1 MIDSRFTSFLKVVM
15 LVLIPFAMVMALK
28 ECHDHCKR
36 EAHSMNEDQDFLLHN
51 GKVEIGQTQAGK
63 PMASVSAMSLKPS
76 SLKRIPDSLLA
87 ATSKDLKIKPRR
99 MVAAI
104 KTSSLA
110 TADIHAAITTDSI
123 YDEADKDSNV
133 LLSYHSYPRSPQQ
146 VSWSDPWMSLRG
158 TIRGDSFTARIESR
172 DTLQMIIHRVPRKFL
187 FFRYGTKGVRM
198 DVVSQNPHTRLSY
211 PKVIL
216 FAK

>member
-28 ECHDHCKR
+28 ECHDQQR
-36 EAHSMNEDQDFLLHN
+36 EAHSMNEDQNVLMHN
-51 GKVEIGQTQAGK
+51 GKVEIGQTQSGK
-63 PMASVSAMSLKPS
+63 PMASVSAISLKPS
-76 SLKRIPDSLLA
+76 SLKRNPDSLLA
-87 ATSKDLKIKPRR
+87 VTSKDLKIKPRR

-104 KTSSLA
+104 RTSSLA

-133 LLSYHSYPRSPQQ
+133 LLSYPRSPQQ

-216 FAK
+216 FTR

>member
-1 MIDSRFTSFLKVVM
+1 MIDSRFTSFLKVIM
-15 LVLIPFAMVMALK
+15 LVLIPFALVMALK
-28 ECHDHCKR
+28 ECHDQQR
-36 EAHSMNEDQDFLLHN
+36 EARSMNEDQNVLMHN
-51 GKVEIGQTQAGK
+51 GKVEIGRTQAGK

-87 ATSKDLKIKPRR
+87 VTSKDLKIKPRR

-123 YDEADKDSNV
+123 YAEADKDSNV
-133 LLSYHSYPRSPQQ
+133 LRSYHSRSPQQ

-172 DTLQMIIHRVPRKFL
+172 DTLQMIIHRVPKKFL

-216 FAK
+216 FTK

>member
-1 MIDSRFTSFLKVVM
+1 MIDSRFTSFLKVIM
-15 LVLIPFAMVMALK
+15 LVLIPFALVMALR
-28 ECHDHCKR
+28 ECHDLGRKASR
-36 EAHSMNEDQDFLLHN
+36 ASENQDVLLHN
-51 GKVEIGQTQAGK
+51 GKVEIGQTQSGK
-63 PMASVSAMSLKPS
+63 PMASVSAIILKPS
-76 SLKRIPDSLLA
+76 SLKHTPDSLLA

-104 KTSSLA
+104 RTSSLA

-123 YDEADKDSNV
+123 YDKIDKDSNV
-133 LLSYHSYPRSPQQ
+133 LLFTRSPQH

-172 DTLQMIIHRVPRKFL
+172 DTLQMIIHRIPKKFL

-198 DVVSQNPHTRLSY
+198 EVVSQNPHTRLSY
-211 PKVIL
+211 PRVIL
-216 FAK
+216 FTK

>member
-28 ECHDHCKR
+28 ECHDQQR
-36 EAHSMNEDQDFLLHN
+36 EALSANEGQNVLMHN
-51 GKVEIGQTQAGK
+51 GKVEIGQTQSGK
-63 PMASVSAMSLKPS
+63 PMASVSAMSLKSS

-87 ATSKDLKIKPRR
+87 VTSKDLKIKPRR

-104 KTSSLA
+104 RTSSLA

-133 LLSYHSYPRSPQQ
+133 LLSYPRSPQQ

-172 DTLQMIIHRVPRKFL
+172 DTLQMIIHRVPKRFL

-216 FAK
+216 FTR

>member
-28 ECHDHCKR
+28 ECHDQQR
-36 EAHSMNEDQDFLLHN
+36 EAHSMNEDQNVLMHN
-51 GKVEIGQTQAGK
+51 GKVEIGQTQSGK
-63 PMASVSAMSLKPS
+63 PMASVSAISLKPS
-76 SLKRIPDSLLA
+76 SLKRNPDSLLA
-87 ATSKDLKIKPRR
+87 VTSKDLKIKPRR

-104 KTSSLA
+104 RTSSLA

-133 LLSYHSYPRSPQQ
+133 LLSYPRSPQQ

-187 FFRYGTKGVRM
+187 VFRYGTKGVRM

-216 FAK
+216 FTK

>member
-1 MIDSRFTSFLKVVM
+1 M
-15 LVLIPFAMVMALK
+15 LVLIPLAMVMALK
-28 ECHDHCKR
+28 ECHDQQR

-133 LLSYHSYPRSPQQ
+133 LLSYPRSPQQ

-172 DTLQMIIHRVPRKFL
+172 DTLQMIIHRVPKRFL

>member
-15 LVLIPFAMVMALK
+15 LVLIPLAMVMALK
-28 ECHDHCKR
+28 ECHDQQR
-36 EAHSMNEDQDFLLHN
+36 EAHSMNEDQNVLMHN
-51 GKVEIGQTQAGK
+51 GKVEIGQTQTGK

-76 SLKRIPDSLLA
+76 SLKRIPDSILA

-133 LLSYHSYPRSPQQ
+133 LLSYHSRSPQQ

-172 DTLQMIIHRVPRKFL
+172 DTLQMIIHRVPKKFL

-198 DVVSQNPHTRLSY
+198 DVVSQNPHTWLSY